1 MSWGLLLSRGM
12 YNLVVVIYMQTY
24 FIFTYRYLTSVKDV
38 NLVVYK

>member
-12 YNLVVVIYMQTY
+12 YNLVVVIYMQTD
-24 FIFTYRYLTSVKDV
+24 FIFTYCYLTSVKDL